1 MSYTP
6 NIPNLQISNSTSY
19 ADLLGLQLGLPR
31 LQGETTNA
39 YVKRLEF
46 AAHLRRTHPY
56 EGALNE
62 INLQLGV
69 EPATYINVELGANTI
84 ISCSIAGIV
93 LDNDPSAKVTIPLL
107 EFDNDTMWDWR
118 LLSDIVLDLNDY
130 VPATLLVADGPAF
143 QLARQSNSLWSF
155 AEAVSGVQSKLKY
168 SGIQVGSEM
177 FNQTVPTYTLTEDG
191 ELLFSAE
198 PPSSL
203 TITYNYISTPYAL
216 VGSPVALIGFLD
228 PEFSSVAVTSGSA
241 LAYQLREFIQQV
253 MLTDR
258 SYWAA

>member
-1 MSYTP
+1 MSITP
-6 NIPNLQISNSTSY
+6 NIPQLQVTNSTSY

-69 EPATYINVELGANTI
+69 EPAPYVNVELGSNTT
-84 ISCSIAGIV
+84 ISCSIAGVI
-93 LDNDPSAKVTIPLL
+93 LGSDLSTQVTIPLF
-107 EFDNDTMWDWR
+107 EFDNDTMWNWR
-118 LLSDIVLDLNDY
+118 LLSDVVLDINDY

-155 AEAVSGVQSKLKY
+155 AEGVSGVQNKLKY
-168 SGIQVGSEM
+168 SGVQVGSEL
-177 FNQTVPTYTLTEDG
+177 FNQTVPTYTLTSDG
-191 ELLFSAE
+191 DLLFSAE

-203 TITYNYISTPYAL
+203 TITYNYIATPYNL
-216 VGSPVALIGFLD
+216 VGAPIALIGFLD
-228 PEFSSVAVTSGSA
+228 PEFSSAAVTSGSA
-241 LAYQLREFIQQV
+241 LAYQLREFIQQA
-253 MLTDR
+253 MLIDR
-258 SYWAA
+258 SYWAV